1 MKRFGVT
8 MVLLGAGGLMA
19 SLAAGCG
26 GIADAHVS
34 GTVLMDSKPLEEGD
48 IIFEEMDKS
57 KTPAGGKIVDG
68 KYTLKVQPGSKM
80 VRITAS
86 RPTKK
91 PDPVMGAS
99 ARESMIAKEFNE
111 KTTLKAN
118 IQPGQNEGVN
128 FEVKSIP

>member
-1 MKRFGVT
+1 MKKWRPA
-8 MVLLGAGGLMA
+8 MVLLGAGGLLA
-19 SLAAGCG
+19 FCAAGCR
-26 GIADAHVS
+26 GISDANVS
-34 GTVLMDSKPLEEGD
+34 GTVLMDSKPLKEGD
-48 IIFEEMDKS
+48 ILFEEVDKS

-68 KYTLKVQPGSKM
+68 KYTLQVQPGSKV

-91 PDPVMGAS
+91 PDPVMGAA

-111 KTTLKAN
+111 NSTLKAE

-128 FEVKSIP
+128 FEVKSIR

>member
-1 MKRFGVT
+1 MKMFGLT
-8 MVLLGAGGLMA
+8 MVLLGAGGITVL
-19 SLAAGCG
+19 LAAGCG

-34 GTVLMDSKPLEEGD
+34 GTVLMDGKLLAEGD

-68 KYTLKVQPGSKM
+68 KYTLTVQPGSKV

-91 PDPVMGAS
+91 PDPVMGAA

-111 KTTLKAN
+111 HTTLKAK
-118 IQPGQNEGVN
+118 IQPGQNQDVD

>member
-1 MKRFGVT
+1 MRMFGLVFL
-8 MVLLGAGGLMA
+8 VAGGL
-19 SLAAGCG
+19 LAAGCG
-26 GIADAHVS
+26 GMSEAQVS
-34 GTVLMDSKPLEEGD
+34 GTVLLDGKPLQEGD
-48 IIFEEMDKS
+48 IIFEEVDKT
-57 KTPAGGKIVDG
+57 KTPAGGKVSDG
-68 KYTLKVQPGSKM
+68 KYTLKVQPGSKV

-99 ARESMIAKEFNE
+99 ARESMIAREFNE
-111 KTTLKAN
+111 NTTLRVQ

>member
-1 MKRFGVT
+1 MKRFGLT
-8 MVLLGAGGLMA
+8 LVLAGAGGLMA
-19 SLAAGCG
+19 LLAAGCG
-26 GIADAHVS
+26 GVADAHVS
-34 GTVLMDSKPLEEGD
+34 GTVLMDGRPLAEGD

-68 KYTLKVQPGSKM
+68 KYTLTVQPGSKL

-86 RPTKK
+86 RPTRK
-91 PDPVMGAS
+91 PDPVMGAA

-111 KTTLKAN
+111 KTTLRTN
-118 IQPGQNEGVN
+118 IQPGPNEGVD